1 MMKLKHQRMKKSKW
15 TTHLLLG
22 VLFSFGFISVS
33 AQIKEVETEIF
44 KVVYDEGLEQPV
56 RLEYRVKCPLGA
68 ASRSG
73 LDFRKY
79 DGVHTSDNDDYSNNV
94 YDKGHLAPA
103 AAFNC
108 DREMVRS
115 TFSYLN
121 CALQHEGLNRGP
133 WKELE
138 RFERDLAKLYTVD
151 VVIEVIF
158 EEKLDGYNRVK
169 GGAAIPSGFEK
180 TIYFDGNEYT
190 FYFPNQDV
198 AGQDWF
204 NFLKFQN

>member
-1 MMKLKHQRMKKSKW
+1 MKLKIVKSLMKKNNIW
-15 TTHLLLG
+15 LVVCVFFTLTT
-22 VLFSFGFISVS
+22 F
-33 AQIKEVETEIF
+33 AQVKEVTTDIF
-44 KVVYDEGLEQPV
+44 SVVYDEGLEQPIK
-56 RLEYRVKCPLGA
+56 LSYRVQCPLGD

-79 DGVHTSDNDDYSNNV
+79 DGVHTSDNGDYSNNV

-138 RFERDLAKLYTVD
+138 RFERDLAKFFEVSVT
-151 VVIEVIF
+151 IEVVFDTI
-158 EEKLDGYNRVK
+158 NRVP
-169 GGAAIPSGFEK
+169 GGAAIPTGFKK
-180 TIYFDGNEYT
+180 TIEFDGKVYQ
-190 FYFPNQDV
+190 FYFPNEDV

-204 NFLKFQN
+204 NFKILK

>member
-1 MMKLKHQRMKKSKW
+1 MKWNLRLTQ
-15 TTHLLLG
+15 LLLV
-22 VLFSFGFISVS
+22 VLLSLGSGSLFGQTVKT
-33 AQIKEVETEIF
+33 IKTDIFEVEYSE
-44 KVVYDEGLEQPV
+44 VLEQPLKLTYKV
-56 RLEYRVKCPLGA
+56 ECPTGD

-73 LDFRKY
+73 LDFFTV
-79 DGVHTSDNDDYSNNV
+79 DGVITSNNDDYSNNV

-108 DREMVRS
+108 DRETIKK

-138 RFERDLAKLYTVD
+138 RFERDLAKIYP
-151 VVIEVIF
+151 EVSVTIIVNF
-158 EEKLDGYNRVK
+158 DENPSRVP
-169 GGAAIPSGFEK
+169 GGASIPTSFTKEITFGGR
-180 TIYFDGNEYT
+180 TIKFL
-190 FYFPNQDV
+190 FPNQDV

-204 NFLKFQN
+204 NFSVAE

>member
-1 MMKLKHQRMKKSKW
+1 MVMMKLKIVKSLMKKNNIW
-15 TTHLLLG
+15 LVVCVFFTLTT
-22 VLFSFGFISVS
+22 FG
-33 AQIKEVETEIF
+33 QIKEVTTDIF
-44 KVVYDEGLEQPV
+44 KVVYDEGLEQPIK
-56 RLEYRVKCPLGA
+56 LSYRVQCPLGD

-138 RFERDLAKLYTVD
+138 RFERDLAKIYPEVSVLI
-151 VVIEVIF
+151 VVNFDETP
-158 EEKLDGYNRVK
+158 ERVP
-169 GGAAIPSGFEK
+169 GGAAIPTSFTKEITFGER
-180 TIYFDGNEYT
+180 TIKFL
-190 FYFPNQDV
+190 FPNQDV
-198 AGQDWF
+198 AGEDWF
-204 NFLKFQN
+204 NFSITE

>member
-1 MMKLKHQRMKKSKW
+1 MKWKLDSMKLLFG
-15 TTHLLLG
+15 LLL
-22 VLFSFGFISVS
+22 SFGSVTLYG
-33 AQIKEVETEIF
+33 QTVKTIKTDLFEVEYSE
-44 KVVYDEGLEQPV
+44 ELEQPLKLTYMV
-56 RLEYRVKCPLGA
+56 QCPLGD

-79 DGVHTSDNDDYSNNV
+79 DGVETSGNEDYRDNP

-138 RFERDLAKLYTVD
+138 RFERNLAKIYP
-151 VVIEVIF
+151 EVQVLIIVNF
-158 EEKLDGYNRVK
+158 DENPKRVP
-169 GGAAIPSGFEK
+169 GGAAIPKSFIKEINYGDK
-180 TIYFDGNEYT
+180 TIKFN
-190 FYFPNQDV
+190 FPNQDV

-204 NFLKFQN
+204 NFIIAE

>member
-1 MMKLKHQRMKKSKW
+1 MKWHLRLTQ
-15 TTHLLLG
+15 LLLVFLLSLG
-22 VLFSFGFISVS
+22 SHISYGQTVKT
-33 AQIKEVETEIF
+33 IKTDIFEVEYSEI
-44 KVVYDEGLEQPV
+44 LEQPLKLTYKV
-56 RLEYRVKCPLGA
+56 ECPTGD

-73 LDFRKY
+73 LDFY
-79 DGVHTSDNDDYSNNV
+79 GVSDVITSNNDDYSNNV

-108 DREMVRS
+108 DRETIKK

-138 RFERDLAKLYTVD
+138 RFERDLAKIYP
-151 VVIEVIF
+151 EVSVTIIVNF
-158 EEKLDGYNRVK
+158 DENPSRVP
-169 GGAAIPSGFEK
+169 GGAAIPTSFTKEITFGGR
-180 TIYFDGNEYT
+180 TIKFL
-190 FYFPNQDV
+190 FPNQDV

-204 NFLKFQN
+204 NFSVAE

>member
-1 MMKLKHQRMKKSKW
+1 MKSKIVKSLMKKNNIW
-15 TTHLLLG
+15 LVVCVFFTLTT
-22 VLFSFGFISVS
+22 F

-44 KVVYDEGLEQPV
+44 SVVYDEGLEQPIK
-56 RLEYRVKCPLGA
+56 LSYRVQCPLGD

-138 RFERDLAKLYTVD
+138 RFERDLAKLYIVD

-158 EEKLDGYNRVK
+158 TGDVQKVP
-169 GGAAIPSGFEK
+169 GGATIPTGFEK
-180 TIYFDGNEYT
+180 TIYFDGKEYT

>member
-1 MMKLKHQRMKKSKW
+1 MMKNKW
-15 TTHLLLG
+15 MLH
-22 VLFSFGFISVS
+22 SFVVASLVFGYTSVS
-33 AQIKEVETEIF
+33 AQIKTVETDIF

-56 RLEYRVKCPLGA
+56 LLEYRVQCPLGD

-94 YDKGHLAPA
+94 WDKGHLAPA
-103 AAFNC
+103 ADFSC
-108 DREMVRS
+108 DKETIRK
-115 TFSYLN
+115 TFTYLN

-158 EEKLDGYNRVK
+158 EERLDGYSRVP

-180 TIYFDGNEYT
+180 TIIFDGNEYK
-190 FYFPNQDV
+190 FYFPNQNV

-204 NFLKFQN
+204 NFIQARHE